1 MESWT
6 AEASASHVWAGW
18 WSRPGTMGVGQGEA
32 CMASWG
38 YPGPRP
44 GQGHVLG
51 SQAWPGSLEIGPES
65 PSGSA
70 VSGSPPKLNAPEP
83 RVS

>member
-32 CMASWG
+32 RMASWG
-38 YPGPRP
+38 YPGHRP

>member
-1 MESWT
+1 M
-6 AEASASHVWAGW
+6 HGLVGV
-18 WSRPGTMGVGQGEA
+18 PGTPGEA

-38 YPGPRP
+38 YPGPWP

-51 SQAWPGSLEIGPES
+51 SQAWPGSLEIGPKS